1 MGDYNLAY
9 TGSQVNAALAES
21 ARLVS
26 EGGGVSAQELEE
38 LSTEISNTYALK
50 TLIKRQVVS
59 INLSGFTA
67 ASTGFYY
74 KQFDFS
80 GITSNNVI
88 SVHTIQYNGAWR
100 CLVWE
105 HYGDSMCLY
114 TNLNTDMVGSVE
126 VFYI

>member
-9 TGSQVNAALAES
+9 TGSQINTALAES

-26 EGGGVSAQELEE
+26 EGGGVSAQELED
-38 LSTEISNTYALK
+38 ALK

-59 INLSGFTA
+59 VNLSGFTA